1 MKQSLFLAV
10 KDAWYKWSLS
20 LILSK
25 KDLNINIFIIR
36 MKTEVVVVSGEFK
49 AGGGGG
55 GGDYAN

>member
-10 KDAWYKWSLS
+10 KDVRYKRRLS

-36 MKTEVVVVSGEFK
+36 MKTEVAVVSGEFK
-49 AGGGGG
+49 KEKK
-55 GGDYAN
+55 

>member
-10 KDAWYKWSLS
+10 KDVRYKRRLS

-36 MKTEVVVVSGEFK
+36 MKTEVAVVSGEFK
-49 AGGGGG
+49 KEKKIKK
-55 GGDYAN
+55 AN